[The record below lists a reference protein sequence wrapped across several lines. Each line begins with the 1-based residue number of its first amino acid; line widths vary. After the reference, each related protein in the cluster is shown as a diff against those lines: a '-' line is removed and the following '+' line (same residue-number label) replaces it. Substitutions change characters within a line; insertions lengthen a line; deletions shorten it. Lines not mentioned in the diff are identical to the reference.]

1 VEILIFVA
9 ACAYGLFVF
18 AALGYRGRVLRAV
31 LTAAIAMATM
41 AAIYSAADSFFGARA
56 TRNEWYGLYML
67 PVLLVTAAS
76 VIPVVVVAR
85 LLGRA
90 WVPDKP
96 SVPPSRRLLEL
107 AGLLAATIAV
117 WHVGPKLMRQWDTS
131 RADTALAHGIVYPED
146 RDYGVADTIATPRA
160 QNKGLPRALI
170 RLLRGYPKD
179 RARKPHNPDNRGLL
193 EALRILGASRDP
205 DGPKEVLVWVHGDAA
220 PDVRRAAV
228 RALAGTGHRE
238 ILPVMDTLLPE
249 AERLF
254 DRDPSIRYGNCT
266 RIVKDMQTRT
276 DRRLPPE
283 FSTPRGCDVFVT
295 PQWLESAEALS
306 LAADTPVGPDTG
318 R

>member
-1 VEILIFVA
+1 VEILIFPV

-18 AALGYRGRVLRAV
+18 AALGYRGGVLRAV
-31 LTAAIAMATM
+31 LTAAIAMATI

-67 PVLLVTAAS
+67 PVLIVTAAS

-107 AGLLAATIAV
+107 AGLLAATVAV
-117 WHVGPKLMRQWDTS
+117 WYVGPELMGRWGTT
-131 RADTALAHGIVYPED
+131 RADAALAHRIVYPED
-146 RDYGVADTIATPRA
+146 RDYGVAHTIATPRD

-170 RLLRGYPKD
+170 RELRRYPKD

-205 DGPKEVLVWVHGDAA
+205 DGPKEVLVWVRGDAA
-220 PDVRRAAV
+220 PDVRRAAI
-228 RALAGTGHRE
+228 RALSGTGHHE
-238 ILPVMDTLLPE
+238 VVGVMATLLPE
-249 AERLF
+249 SERLF
-254 DRDPSIRYGNCT
+254 DRDPGSRHASCKSLVN
-266 RIVKDMQTRT
+266 RMRTRT
-276 DRRLPPE
+276 DRRLPLE
-283 FSTPRGCDVFVT
+283 FSWPGSCDVMVT
-295 PQWLESAEALS
+295 PEWRESAEALS
-306 LAADTPVGPDTG
+306 LAADTPVGPDIDY
-318 R
+318 